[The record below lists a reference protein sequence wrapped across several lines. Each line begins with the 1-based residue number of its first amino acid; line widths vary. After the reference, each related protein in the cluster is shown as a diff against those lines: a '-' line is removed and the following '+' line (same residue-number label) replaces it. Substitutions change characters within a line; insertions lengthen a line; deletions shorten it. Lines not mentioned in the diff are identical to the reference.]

1 MRGSLACNPWNEMT
15 LTRFGIVA
23 ALWLLLAPL
32 AGADTPDTK
41 SSEFWYGT
49 AADGG
54 PTVRLY
60 YFFSPTCPH
69 CQAAKPF
76 LDEMA
81 ARKPW
86 LEIKRYPV
94 KDNRDNARFYFETAK
109 SLGVE
114 ALSIPGFVFCRQVMI
129 GFDTAATTGAD
140 LEKALDACHADRLAN
155 PGADTAPTATPAAS
169 AAATGGQTT
178 IDSPS
183 PGSVV
188 HLPFI
193 GTVNAEALS
202 LPLLT
207 LVLAGMDAF
216 NPCAFFV
223 LLFLLSLL
231 VHAKSRTRML
241 IVGGTFVLFSGIV
254 YFVFMAAWLN
264 VFLIAGE
271 LRVITIIAG
280 LLALTVAA
288 LNIKDYFWFKEGPSL
303 SIPDAAKPGLF
314 KRMREVVTTGN
325 MGPML
330 ASTVLL
336 AIVANSYELLCTAGF
351 PMVYTRALTLASLES
366 MAVLRVARRLQRD
379 LRAAAARHRHRVH
392 PHHGCAQAERVG
404 GSHPQ
409 ARLGI
414 HDARLRPRAAV
425 RAGPAHQPLRVDP
438 RAGRGRRRLG
448 PHREDRGAATRVI
461 TEAVARIRKA
471 LGPEGCIEEPDRVDA
486 LRRRF
491 PRPVPRRDA
500 AGRLPCVDRRDRA
513 GACDLQRTRRRRGAA
528 RWQHQLLRRRDARRA
543 RRRDRAVV
551 APHEPHPRN
560 GCRQFLD
567 GRRGRLHSRRRA
579 GRGRAGRPL
588 LSAVARRRGQ
598 LPDRRQP
605 LDQRRRPERAA
616 LRRGARP
623 RARSRGRAADGQ
635 VLDGLTS
642 LRKDNTGYDLDDLF
656 IGAEGTLG
664 VITAASLKLFPRPR
678 TTETA
683 FLAVRDAA
691 CGRRN
696 CSARLRAATATP
708 SRASNTCR
716 GWPSSSR

>member
-1 MRGSLACNPWNEMT
+1 MT

-23 ALWLLLAPL
+23 TLWLLLASL

-54 PTVRLY
+54 PIVRLY

-81 ARKPW
+81 GRKPW
-86 LEIKRYPV
+86 LEIKPYAV

-140 LEKALDACHADRLAN
+140 LERALDACHADRVAN
-155 PGADTAPTATPAAS
+155 PGADTAPTATPATS
-169 AAATGGQTT
+169 AAAAGGQTT
-178 IDSPS
+178 IETPS

-193 GTVNAEALS
+193 GSVNAEALS

-271 LRVITIIAG
+271 LRVITMVAG

-351 PMVYTRALTLASLES
+351 PMVYTRALTLASLEPWQYY
-366 MAVLRVARRLQRD
+366 AWLAAYNVIYVLPLLAIVIVFTRTMGARKLSESEGRILK
-379 LRAAAARHRHRVH
+379 LVS
-392 PHHGCAQAERVG
+392 GFMM
-404 GSHPQ
+404 
-409 ARLGI
+409 LGFGLVLLFAPGLLSNPFASI
-414 HDARLRPRAAV
+414 LV
-425 RAGPAHQPLRVDP
+425 LV
-438 RAGRGRRRLG
+438 
-448 PHREDRGAATRVI
+448 V
-461 TEAVARIRKA
+461 AVAASVLIAKIA
-471 LGPEGCIEEPDRVDA
+471 A
-486 LRRRF
+486 
-491 PRPVPRRDA
+491 PRPA
-500 AGRLPCVDRRDRA
+500 
-513 GACDLQRTRRRRGAA
+513 
-528 RWQHQLLRRRDARRA
+528 
-543 RRRDRAVV
+543 
-551 APHEPHPRN
+551 
-560 GCRQFLD
+560 
-567 GRRGRLHSRRRA
+567 
-579 GRGRAGRPL
+579 
-588 LSAVARRRGQ
+588 
-598 LPDRRQP
+598 
-605 LDQRRRPERAA
+605 
-616 LRRGARP
+616 
-623 RARSRGRAADGQ
+623 
-635 VLDGLTS
+635 
-642 LRKDNTGYDLDDLF
+642 
-656 IGAEGTLG
+656 
-664 VITAASLKLFPRPR
+664 
-678 TTETA
+678 
-683 FLAVRDAA
+683 
-691 CGRRN
+691 
-696 CSARLRAATATP
+696 
-708 SRASNTCR
+708 
-716 GWPSSSR
+716 